1 MQANPPNAKP
11 SALIKP
17 TLDTKYHID
26 YAWWDRT
33 PEEDLRTYKLSHLPP
48 DVRDRLA
55 ASTEGALIDFIDPET
70 AEVRQLDEFG
80 VAAQQ
85 AAQAPDYI
93 GQQVSLVDAVFRVF
107 LANGNQPLTAN
118 ELAERTGRDAKQIL
132 RTLSGARV
140 YKGIRPVQG

>member
-1 MQANPPNAKP
+1 MQANPPNTKP

-26 YAWWDRT
+26 YSWWERN

-55 ASTEGALIDFIDPET
+55 ATAEGAMIDFIDPET
-70 AEVRQLDEFG
+70 AEVRLLDEFG

-85 AAQAPDYI
+85 AAQSPDYI
-93 GQQVSLVDAVFRVF
+93 GQQVSLVDTVFRVF
-107 LANGNQPLTAN
+107 LANGNQPLSAN
-118 ELAERTGRDAKQIL
+118 DLAEKTSRDAKQIL